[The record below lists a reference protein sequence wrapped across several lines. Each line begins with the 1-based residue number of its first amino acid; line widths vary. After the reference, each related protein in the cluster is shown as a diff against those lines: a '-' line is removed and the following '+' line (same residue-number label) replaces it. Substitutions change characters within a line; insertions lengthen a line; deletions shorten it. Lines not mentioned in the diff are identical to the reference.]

1 MSTRKLPPI
10 KLPTSPLKGPGIYQR
25 TGSKNWHV
33 RVHVPPSA
41 GLGDRHIER
50 SLRTSDRAQA
60 LKRHPIVVGEIKAEI
75 AKMTR
80 GDDGVL
86 KPTAL
91 RPARE
96 PEKWAAWW
104 REEVFKRGGNPDKG
118 DVPRDLELTLD
129 DEVEKRL
136 GPQVGTEVDPTGE
149 EYPVYR
155 PEADREA
162 TELYALAMGQR
173 RPPDVG
179 VERYIAETHMKLRY
193 AGRLRRALKR
203 LKNWMSKRPGGADI
217 KRLNKHEAALFVDHL
232 MEGKITTATANS
244 LVSSLGTY
252 WKWMVKRGLANANPW
267 NEQQRKP
274 RVQEG
279 AQVRA
284 FTDDEAKALLTG
296 ATYLTLQ
303 DLMRIAALSGMR
315 INEICS
321 LRVDDV
327 VGEVF
332 NVRDSKTKA
341 GIRRVPIHSDL
352 KALVARR
359 ADGKVGSAYL
369 IEELKAPESRSKERS
384 AKASE
389 RFTAYRRDLGV
400 DEREEG
406 QRVSNVN
413 FHSWR
418 HWFTTKALQAG
429 QPPHL
434 VSAVVG
440 HEAGRST
447 MTLKVYDSGASE
459 AQLRAV
465 VESVRLPHGV
475 PVDCPAG
482 PKMGEG
488 RMR

>member
-1 MSTRKLPPI
+1 M
-10 KLPTSPLKGPGIYQR
+10 
-25 TGSKNWHV
+25 
-33 RVHVPPSA
+33 
-41 GLGDRHIER
+41 
-50 SLRTSDRAQA
+50 RTSDRAQA
-60 LKRHPIVVGEIKAEI
+60 LKRLPIVVGEIKAEI
-75 AKMTR
+75 AKLVR
-80 GDDGVL
+80 GGDGVL

-91 RPARE
+91 RPGRE
-96 PEKWAAWW
+96 PEAWAAWW
-104 REEVFKRGGNPDKG
+104 RDQVFQQGGNPDTG
-118 DVPRDLELTLD
+118 DVPHDLEIEL
-129 DEVEKRL
+129 EVEAESRL
-136 GPQVGTEVDPTGE
+136 GPEIGVGVDHDGE
-149 EYPVYR
+149 AYPIHR
-155 PEADREA
+155 PEAEQEVI
-162 TELYALAMGQR
+162 ELYALASGR
-173 RPPDVG
+173 RTPPDVG
-179 VERYIAETHMKLRY
+179 VERYITENHMKPRY

-203 LKNWMSKRPGGADI
+203 LKSWMSKRPGGADI
-217 KRLNKHEAALFVDHL
+217 QRLNTREAALFMDHL
-232 MEGKITTATANS
+232 MEGEITTATANS
-244 LVSSLGTY
+244 LVSSLGAY
-252 WKWMVKRGLANANPW
+252 WKWMVKRGLANTNPW
-267 NEQQRKP
+267 KEQQRKP
-274 RVQEG
+274 RPQEG

-284 FTDDEAKALLTG
+284 FSEDEVRRLLVG
-296 ATYLTLQ
+296 ATYLTLH

-315 INEICS
+315 INEICN
-321 LRVDDV
+321 LRVEDAA
-327 VGEVF
+327 GEIF

-352 KALVARR
+352 KALVERR
-359 ADGKVGSAYL
+359 SKDKAAADYL

-389 RFTAYRRDLGV
+389 RFTAYRREVGV

-465 VESVRLPHGV
+465 VESVRLPEDV
-475 PVDCPAG
+475 PINSPVG
-482 PKMGEG
+482 PKMGDG
-488 RMR
+488 VRVAA